1 MDGPNRASVSRS
13 HGSPLDIR
21 FRSRRELTNCL
32 FLEPVQPTV
41 LTMIEQTS
49 SQLFLITQSTGILA
63 VILHQLDYQFRG
75 SQIIGIIVWLLTIA
89 LLVLFV
95 ILYIAKAFLFPKT
108 TKQEI
113 TSNIIELCTLAS
125 IPITFGTIIEMVALV
140 CAHTWG
146 EGWGIAAYVLAWVN
160 VGLGFLTCVGIP
172 YIYLWYICPGVD
184 GIPPVVVLPA
194 IAIITA
200 ASSCGVVTFAGE
212 ISSRLQVPMIIVGYI
227 LLGLGLPFALS
238 LIVIFMA
245 RLFNGGWPPR
255 AKAPLTFVLV
265 GPLGQGAYAFQ
276 ILGTSAAAPGLGAF
290 GTYNKGR
297 FITNNDGKIIEA
309 VSILTGL
316 VLWGYGAFWLL
327 FSLVE
332 SVHLGLFRGGGIKN
346 RGYGLQMWS
355 PVFPC
360 V

>member
-1 MDGPNRASVSRS
+1 
-13 HGSPLDIR
+13 
-21 FRSRRELTNCL
+21 
-32 FLEPVQPTV
+32 
-41 LTMIEQTS
+41 MIEQTS
-49 SQLFLITQSTGILA
+49 SQLFLITQSTGVLA
-63 VILHQLDYQFRG
+63 VTIHQLDYQFRG

-95 ILYIAKAFLFPKT
+95 LLYIAKSFLFPRT
-108 TKQEI
+108 TKQELTTDI
-113 TSNIIELCTLAS
+113 VELCTLAGIS
-125 IPITFGTIIEMVALV
+125 ITFGTIIELVALV
-140 CAHTWG
+140 CARTWG
-146 EGWGIAAYVLAWVN
+146 EGWGIAAYVLAWIN
-160 VGLGFLTCVGIP
+160 VGLAFLTCISIP
-172 YIYLWYICPGVD
+172 YVYLWHMCPGID

-194 IAIITA
+194 ISAITA

-212 ISSRLQVPMIIVGYI
+212 ISSRLQVPIIIVGYI

-238 LIVIFMA
+238 LIVIFVA
-245 RLFNGGWPPR
+245 RLLNGEWPPR
-255 AKAPLTFVLV
+255 AKAPLTYVLI

-297 FITNNDGKIIEA
+297 FITNDDGKIIEA
-309 VSILTGL
+309 ASILIAL
-316 VLWGYGAFWLL
+316 LLWGYAAFWLL

-360 V
+360 VWFTTSFLGFLGLI